1 MSRKSRDSLEL
12 DIALTEI
19 KTAKEKLAKLR
30 KVVQQIQENS
40 SAKNDAVCDGELA
53 KNTERMKKLVMK
65 TRKA

>member
-1 MSRKSRDSLEL
+1 MPRKSKDSLEL

-30 KVVQQIQENS
+30 KVVQQIQENTS
-40 SAKNDAVCDGELA
+40 NDAVCDSELA